1 MIRSLFLTS
10 LLALAVCGCGRASTQ
25 HSAPPAPAAQSTRQ
39 TAQPPNAV
47 APTAQTAAA
56 TVQSETEQA
65 AAAQE
70 TAGDAGDDD
79 RAPPDR
85 GDVSLEHLAALPADA
100 QLPGGKWK
108 PGVNYDPIVPAQPT
122 SVSPGKVEVVEVF
135 WLGCP
140 HCYAL
145 EPFVQAWLKN
155 KPSYIEFV
163 RIPVMWG
170 PVHRAHARL
179 FYTLA
184 ALNRSDLFNKAF
196 DTIQQKHELL
206 VSVSGND
213 DETLK
218 LQQSFAKDNGISPE
232 DYAKAYNSFSVNSN
246 LQRAEQL
253 TQRYQVQGVPLV
265 VIGGKYSTDVAK
277 AGSPQ
282 QLISE
287 IDDLAAAEHSHA
299 SR

>member
-1 MIRSLFLTS
+1 MIRPLVLTS
-10 LLALAVCGCGRASTQ
+10 LLALAICGCGRASTTQ
-25 HSAPPAPAAQSTRQ
+25 HNTTAATQPTPQAAQQQSAPTPAPEKST
-39 TAQPPNAV
+39 TTPEN
-47 APTAQTAAA
+47 
-56 TVQSETEQA
+56 ENEQA
-65 AAAQE
+65 TAAQE
-70 TAGDAGDDD
+70 TAGDSGDDD

-85 GDVSLEHLAALPADA
+85 SDVSLEHLAALPADA

-122 SVSPGKVEVVEVF
+122 NVSPGKVEVDEVF

-179 FYTLA
+179 FFTLQ
-184 ALNRSDLFNKAF
+184 ALNRSDLFEKAF
-196 DTIQQKHELL
+196 DTIQQEHNLL
-206 VSVSGND
+206 VSTTGND
-213 DETLK
+213 DESLK
-218 LQQSFAKDNGISPE
+218 MQQAWAKQNGISAE

-246 LQRAEQL
+246 LQRAEAL

-265 VIGGKYSTDVAK
+265 IINGKYSTDVAK

-282 QLISE
+282 QLISV
-287 IDDLAAAEHSHA
+287 IDDLAAAEHEHGHH
-299 SR
+299 

>member
-1 MIRSLFLTS
+1 MIRPLFFTS
-10 LLALAVCGCGRASTQ
+10 LLTLAVCGCGRASTQ
-25 HSAPPAPAAQSTRQ
+25 HNASPPAQPTRQSAPQQNT
-39 TAQPPNAV
+39 V
-47 APTAQTAAA
+47 APTAQAASA
-56 TVQSETEQA
+56 TVQSENEQA

-70 TAGDAGDDD
+70 TAGVGDEDHS
-79 RAPPDR
+79 PPDR

-100 QLPGGKWK
+100 QLPSGKWK

-179 FYTLA
+179 FYALA
-184 ALNRSDLFNKAF
+184 ALNRSDLFEKAF
-196 DTIQQKHELL
+196 DTIQQQHELL
-206 VSVSGND
+206 VSTTGND

-218 LQQSFAKDNGISPE
+218 LQQAFAKDNGISPE

-265 VIGGKYSTDVAK
+265 VIDGKYSTDVAK
-277 AGSPQ
+277 AGGPQ

>member
-1 MIRSLFLTS
+1 MIRPLFFTS
-10 LLALAVCGCGRASTQ
+10 LLTLAVCGCGRASTQ
-25 HSAPPAPAAQSTRQ
+25 HNAPPAVQPTRQ
-39 TAQPPNAV
+39 SAPQQNTV
-47 APTAQTAAA
+47 APTAQAASA
-56 TVQSETEQA
+56 TVQSENEQA

-70 TAGDAGDDD
+70 TAGVGDDD
-79 RAPPDR
+79 HSPPDR

-100 QLPGGKWK
+100 QLPSGKWK

-155 KPSYIEFV
+155 KPSYIDFV

-179 FYTLA
+179 FYALA
-184 ALNRSDLFNKAF
+184 ALNRSDLFEKAF

-206 VSVSGND
+206 VSTTGND

-218 LQQSFAKDNGISPE
+218 LQQAFAKDNGISPE

-265 VIGGKYSTDVAK
+265 VIDGKYSTDVAK
-277 AGSPQ
+277 AGGPQ

>member
-1 MIRSLFLTS
+1 MIRPLFLTS

-25 HSAPPAPAAQSTRQ
+25 HNAAPATQPTRQ
-39 TAQPPNAV
+39 TAQQQSAA

-56 TVQSETEQA
+56 TIQRENEQA

-79 RAPPDR
+79 HSPPDR

-100 QLPGGKWK
+100 QLPSGKWK

-122 SVSPGKVEVVEVF
+122 GVSPGKVEVVEVF

-145 EPFVQAWLKN
+145 EPFVQAWLKS

-184 ALNRSDLFNKAF
+184 ALNRSDLFEKAF
-196 DTIQQKHELL
+196 DTIQQKHEPL
-206 VSVSGND
+206 VSLSGND
-213 DETLK
+213 AETLK
-218 LQQSFAKDNGISPE
+218 LQQSFAKNNGLSPE

-265 VIGGKYSTDVAK
+265 VIDGKYSTDVAK
-277 AGSPQ
+277 AGGPQ